1 MIFLFRHKSIHLTIV
16 YLSLLLT
23 LIGVIKE
30 ESHAQNIAAIKSVD
44 IVPYNA
50 AIDAFKSCV
59 NASVD
64 EVIVDYDEENGR
76 NAAVLVSNENL
87 HLVFTL
93 GSDALNLVK
102 DNVTES
108 TPVIFT
114 FVLNPETVMK
124 NNEGKVPLNVTG
136 ISMNIPPLEQFK
148 TLLEAAPK
156 TKRIGA
162 IYDTSKTGAIINEAK
177 KAAKKLGITL
187 VLTEI
192 KHKSEAINAI
202 TEMKGKIDA
211 FWMAPDTTAITQES
225 TEYMLLFSLRNN
237 IPLIGISPKY
247 VKNGALMAYTFDS
260 EDVGRQAGELA
271 QQILEGKSV
280 KGFTTYNPRKLS
292 LTLNL
297 KVANKLG
304 LKIPQSLI
312 DKADKVYR

>member
-1 MIFLFRHKSIHLTIV
+1 MNYFFRHYLINLTITCIIV
-16 YLSLLLT
+16 LT
-23 LIGVIKE
+23 LFLIINKGE
-30 ESHAQNIAAIKSVD
+30 LHAQNVAAVKSVD
-44 IVPYNA
+44 ILPYNT

-59 NASVD
+59 DASVD
-64 EVIVDYDEENGR
+64 EIVVKYDEENGN

-93 GSDALNLVK
+93 GSDALNIVK
-102 DNVTES
+102 NNITHS

-114 FVLNPETVMK
+114 FVLNPETLIK
-124 NNEGKVPLNVTG
+124 EETGRAPLNITG

-156 TKRIGA
+156 TKTIGT
-162 IYDTSKTGAIINEAK
+162 IYDPSKTETIIEEAK
-177 KAAKKLGITL
+177 KAARALGIKL
-187 VLTEI
+187 YPVKI

-202 TEMKGKIDA
+202 TEMKDKIDA

-271 QQILEGKSV
+271 QQILEGRTL
-280 KGFTTYNPRKLS
+280 KGFTTYHPRKLK

-297 KVANKLG
+297 RVAKKLG
-304 LKIPQSLI
+304 LQIPESLI
-312 DKADKVYR
+312 NRADKVYK